1 MTAEIAVLNRS
12 AVALAADSAGTI
24 GSGASSKI
32 YNAFNKIFE
41 LSEREPVAVMIYGGL
56 DFMGLPLEV
65 LIKEYRRLRLGKT
78 FPTLQ
83 GYAEDFRE
91 YLSTYVSCDPE
102 DHVQN
107 AAKTILPFLRSVSNE
122 ARKRWNDEAETNG
135 KHLTSRIGGNLEAV
149 LKERA
154 ALLKSAPWND
164 RFLTKTPAGK
174 DRYDNVVG
182 EILDYFFAGANQ
194 ANRQKL
200 HRLARLQ
207 LLKGDLSPQRTGIVV
222 AGFGTE
228 EMCPSLE
235 AIETDGIIFDRLKYK
250 NTESIDIGR
259 RGPHASIVGFA
270 QDDMVGRFLNGVD
283 PAYETHV
290 LSLVKDLNDKFL
302 ASLAGAVG
310 ASPTPAAAAEAL
322 DSLRAIFDQI
332 HSEASE
338 KITKFRNEQFRGPI
352 IDMIRFMPNQELAT
366 LAASLID
373 LTSLKRRVSRERET
387 VGGDV
392 DVAVISKSEGFVWI
406 KRKHYFP
413 GDLNP
418 RFFNRMRLRS
428 EIGGT

>member
-1 MTAEIAVLNRS
+1 
-12 AVALAADSAGTI
+12 
-24 GSGASSKI
+24 
-32 YNAFNKIFE
+32 
-41 LSEREPVAVMIYGGL
+41 MIYGGL

-65 LIKEYRRLRLGKT
+65 LVKEYRRLRRGKS
-78 FPTLQ
+78 FPTLK
-83 GYAEDFRE
+83 GYADDFRE

-102 DHVQN
+102 DHIQN
-107 AAKTILPFLRSVSNE
+107 AAKTVLPFLRGVSHE
-122 ARKRWNDEAETNG
+122 ARKRWNDQAESNG
-135 KHLTSRIGGNLEAV
+135 KHLASKIGGALDAV
-149 LKERA
+149 IKDRSDSLKKRA
-154 ALLKSAPWND
+154 WND
-164 RFLTKTPAGK
+164 EFLSKDPSGK
-174 DRYDNVVG
+174 DRYDDVVG
-182 EILDYFFAGANQ
+182 EIIDYIFSTATRS
-194 ANRQKL
+194 NRQKL

-207 LLKGDLSPQRTGIVV
+207 LIKGDLSPQRTGIVV
-222 AGFGTE
+222 AGFGRD

-235 AIETDGIIFDRLKYK
+235 AIETDGLIYDRLKYK
-250 NTESIDIGR
+250 RTESIDIGR
-259 RGPHASIVGFA
+259 RGPHAAIVGFA

-283 PAYETHV
+283 PAYERHV
-290 LSLVKDLNDKFL
+290 LSLVKDLNDEFL
-302 ASLAGAVG
+302 ASMEDAVTS
-310 ASPTPAAAAEAL
+310 SPSPEAAAEAL
-322 DSLRAIFDQI
+322 AGLRTAFDHI

-338 KITKFRNEQFRGPI
+338 KIADFRNEQFRGPI

-428 EIGGT
+428 EYGET